1 MNTIKQLKPLRLMIL
16 EAQPLIMYT
25 QINIIIVGII
35 SLGKE
40 SIHAVVHLLH
50 SSSKKYV
57 SLGDR
62 CPHQFSVLAL
72 LSTFSE
78 TIQFSGALSLSTRI

>member
-1 MNTIKQLKPLRLMIL
+1 
-16 EAQPLIMYT
+16 MYT
-25 QINIIIVGII
+25 QINIIMVGII

-50 SSSKKYV
+50 SSSKKNV

-62 CPHQFSVLAL
+62 CPHPFSVLSL

-78 TIQFSGALSLSTRI
+78 TIQFSGSLSLSLSQHAFSVFFFFLPYFFLINWELV